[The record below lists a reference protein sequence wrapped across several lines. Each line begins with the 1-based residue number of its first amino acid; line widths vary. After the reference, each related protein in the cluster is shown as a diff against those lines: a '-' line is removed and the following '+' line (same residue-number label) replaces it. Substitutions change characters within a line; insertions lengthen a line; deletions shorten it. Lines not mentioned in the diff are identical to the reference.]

1 MSRLSVWEKG
11 EKIGRIVGAEREVP
25 SYPFDR
31 RPVHPTDPNDL
42 HPYPSLNKIIL
53 LKLQSHPNSACEQ
66 GTYAASSGEILKF
79 FNSPPKLSPNWHKLA
94 CVTESLNP
102 CSLHRHFI
110 ETNAAFCAKR
120 ETRGWSRFVQ
130 NTAFVALGSSMLLFI
145 LMRLIFISSSLFGS
159 RVTSPAAMLAILTS
173 EPARTPLTSQGG
185 VQKNNVYI

>member
-31 RPVHPTDPNDL
+31 RPVNPTDPNDL

-66 GTYAASSGEILKF
+66 AGTYAASSGEILKF

-110 ETNAAFCAKR
+110 TQARQTQHLR
-120 ETRGWSRFVQ
+120 EARDEGL
-130 NTAFVALGSSMLLFI
+130 VALRSKYRVCRAWLINAVIHINEINIHIEFSIWVSSDK
-145 LMRLIFISSSLFGS
+145 SY
-159 RVTSPAAMLAILTS
+159 TD
-173 EPARTPLTSQGG
+173 E
-185 VQKNNVYI
+185 